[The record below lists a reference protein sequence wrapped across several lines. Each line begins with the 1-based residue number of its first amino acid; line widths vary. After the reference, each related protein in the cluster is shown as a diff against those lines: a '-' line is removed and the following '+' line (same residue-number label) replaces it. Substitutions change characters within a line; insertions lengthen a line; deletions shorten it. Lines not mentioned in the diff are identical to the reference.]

1 MIVFVCSYFSRG
13 IKLTAN
19 YHGGDRRKKR
29 RSKIY
34 ANGKEEKAPCFLQIP
49 PVSGTTG
56 LDLSFAL
63 EAHLH
68 KGRVLRDHLYPV
80 KFRTTLNGTTHPY
93 SGWGNLFGYSIPLV
107 CRSTTSST
115 TPLVHG
121 AGQVRAAM
129 ATDAATT
136 AVAVGATNAAR
147 AVVAVAAINA
157 ASAALAA
164 HAVYVAIS
172 ID

>member
-1 MIVFVCSYFSRG
+1 MIVFVCNYFSRG

-34 ANGKEEKAPCFLQIP
+34 ANRKEEKAPCFLQIP

-56 LDLSFAL
+56 LDQSFAL
-63 EAHLH
+63 EAYLH

-80 KFRTTLNGTTHPY
+80 KFRTTLNGTTHSY
-93 SGWGNLFGYSIPLV
+93 SGWGDLFGYSIPLV
-107 CRSTTSST
+107 YRSTSST
-115 TPLVHG
+115 TRLVHG
-121 AGQVRAAM
+121 ADQVRAAI
-129 ATDAATT
+129 AADAA
-136 AVAVGATNAAR
+136 V
-147 AVVAVAAINA
+147 AVVAVNAVNA

-164 HAVYVAIS
+164 HAVYVAIC